1 VVWRHYPNHIDIE
14 EEPVNLPELRY
25 RDGPAVEVELLIDAA
40 PEVVWE
46 LVCDIE
52 LPVRFSSELQR
63 VEWVDG
69 RKGAG
74 LGARFVGY
82 NHHPAIGDWQTTS
95 TVSDFEPGR
104 VFGWAV
110 GDPAGPAA
118 TWRFTLVPDG
128 GGVRLKQWMRMGP
141 ARSGINA
148 AIDAMPDKESKILHR
163 RLAEH
168 RANMEANLRGIKE
181 LAEA

>member
-1 VVWRHYPNHIDIE
+1 VS
-14 EEPVNLPELRY
+14 LPELRY
-25 RDGPAVEVELLIDAA
+25 GDGPATEVDVLIDAP
-40 PEVVWE
+40 PEAVWE
-46 LVCDIE
+46 LVSDIE

-63 VEWVDG
+63 VEWIDG
-69 RKGAG
+69 GQGAC

-95 TVSDFEPGR
+95 TVSDYEPGR

-110 GDPAGPAA
+110 GDPADPSA
-118 TWRFTLVPDG
+118 TWRFTLTPEGD
-128 GGVRLKQWMRMGP
+128 GVRLTQWMRMGP
-141 ARSGINA
+141 ARSGING
-148 AIDAMPDKESKILHR
+148 AIDAMPDKETKILHR